1 MKVFNM
7 TGYINSIES
16 LGLLDGPGI
25 RYVVFMQGCPLRC
38 LYCHNPETWKIRANC
53 QEYTPKDL
61 ATQILKYKPY
71 FKNNG
76 GVTFSGGEPLM
87 QQDFLIETAKLLKKE
102 KIHIAL
108 DTAGSIKIKKE
119 LLDLID
125 LIILDIKS
133 PIKSEFEYITKYSN
147 NNLLEFI
154 KDTQDKK
161 KWIRHVIIPTIN
173 DTNNNIIEL
182 AKFIISIRNIE
193 NIELLGYHSMAIK
206 KYEML
211 NIDYPIKHINDMDK
225 NKLNDLE
232 ILLKD
237 ELNRK
242 STS

>member
-25 RYVVFMQGCPLRC
+25 RYVVFMQGCPMRC
-38 LYCHNPETWKIRANC
+38 LYCHNPETWKIRENC
-53 QEYTPKDL
+53 QEYNPKEL

-182 AKFIISIRNIE
+182 AKFIKSIRNIE

-232 ILLKD
+232 KLLKD
-237 ELNRK
+237 ELNKK
-242 STS
+242 STT